1 MNKEELVEL
10 ITKEVMARLK
20 EMLSSKECFTDKK
33 KVLILEKAEDLCPV
47 LSGALRDNNY
57 LVDSLDNMETL
68 ECYDAI
74 VLQNISPRELANLAN
89 GIGGSVKE
97 TVFTDVIL
105 SGKRVFAMKK
115 GLEYQNFV
123 TTANKQFFNL
133 FKTYEEKLKSYGVV
147 YVGLKDLLSEVDG
160 AKYEVEEKVFNLKDN
175 MEEKAFRETNE
186 VEFVDLTKKKL
197 ISEVE
202 LRNIYK
208 NGINKVLVSKKSIVT
223 PLAMDYARVSKV
235 QIIKQ

>member
-20 EMLSSKECFTDKK
+20 EMLSNKECFTDKK
-33 KVLILEKAEDLCPV
+33 KVLILEKAENLCPV

-57 LVDSLDNMETL
+57 IVDSLDNMETL
-68 ECYDAI
+68 ECYEGI
-74 VLQNISPRELANLAN
+74 VLQNISTKELANLAN

-97 TVFTDVIL
+97 TVFTDAIL
-105 SGKRVFAMKK
+105 RGKRVFAMKK
-115 GLEYQNFV
+115 GLEYQNFG

-147 YVGLKDLLSEVDG
+147 YVGLKELLSKIGDMNHEI
-160 AKYEVEEKVFNLKDN
+160 EEKGCSLKDDT
-175 MEEKAFRETNE
+175 EEKGLKGVSEIA
-186 VEFVDLTKKKL
+186 FVDLTNKKL

-208 NGINKVLVSKKSIVT
+208 NGIKKVLVSKKSIVT